1 MSNMN
6 KQDIL
11 DAIRRTTK
19 ENNGVPLGRQRFE
32 RETGIKTYE
41 WQKHWPMFGD
51 AQRECGFDPNTFN
64 RAYAEEFLFEKF
76 ITLMRELHH
85 YPTYGELRVKRNSDG
100 GFPSPNSMARFGNKQ
115 VTAAKILEYSR
126 QKGYLDI
133 IAICEQVVETT
144 EQLKDNAVSRLH
156 QSLGE
161 VYLCRSGRYYK
172 IGKTKDTVRRGS
184 EISPQLPEKLEM
196 IHVIKTDDPNGI
208 EAYWHNRFQSKRKQ
222 GEWFDLNSEDVKAF
236 KRWRKIV

>member
-11 DAIRRTTK
+11 DAIRRTAK

-32 RETGIKTYE
+32 RETGIKPYE

-51 AQRECGFDPNTFN
+51 AQRECGFDPNTLN
-64 RAYAEEFLFEKF
+64 PAYNEEFLFDKF
-76 ITLMRELHH
+76 IGLMRELHR
-85 YPTYGELRVKRNSDG
+85 YPTRGELRVKRNSDG
-100 GFPSPNSMARFGNKQ
+100 DFPSANTMARLGNKKD
-115 VTAAKILEYSR
+115 TAAKILKYSR

-133 IAICEQVVETT
+133 IAICEQVVESS
-144 EQLKDNAVSRLH
+144 EQLKDVNVSRLY

-172 IGKTKDTVRRGS
+172 IGKTKDTYAAGA
-184 EISPQLPEKLEM
+184 K
-196 IHVIKTDDPNGI
+196 
-208 EAYWHNRFQSKRKQ
+208 
-222 GEWFDLNSEDVKAF
+222 
-236 KRWRKIV
+236 